1 MSDASLIPAERIES
15 RILVLRGQRVVLD
28 RDLAALYGVST
39 KRLNEQV
46 RRNQRKLPEEFC
58 FQIDQHEVANL
69 RSQFATSYSVP
80 SSRSQN
86 ATLKRGQNIKYLP
99 LAFTEHGAIQAA
111 NVLNSA
117 AAVEMSVHV
126 VRAFVRLRQLM
137 VNHKALSAQLAAL
150 ESRVGAHDEQIAA
163 IVETIRRLTTPDA
176 PTHGRKMGFHPGNR

>member
-46 RRNQRKLPEEFC
+46 RRNQARFPMDFC
-58 FQIDQHEVANL
+58 FQLEPQEFANL
-69 RSQFATSYSVP
+69 RSQFATSSKTHGGNRYAP
-80 SSRSQN
+80 F
-86 ATLKRGQNIKYLP
+86 
-99 LAFTEHGAIQAA
+99 AFTEHGALMAA
-111 NVLNSA
+111 NIISSQEAIN
-117 AAVEMSVHV
+117 MSVHV

-150 ESRVGAHDEQIAA
+150 ESRVGAHDGQLAA

-176 PTHGRKMGFHPGNR
+176 PTHGRKMGFHEGNR